1 MSFLAV
7 ALKKPNGTSYGW
19 TNVLP
24 SPSDGWI
31 QEDDV
36 NVWIRH
42 MMSRHPY
49 RNWLFYND
57 DEPDNEKGTNVH
69 SRGAHAKGVV
79 VWNENVIGWLIHS
92 VPNYP
97 EPVLRS
103 DSDLCFPD
111 ILKSQLIYG
120 QSFCYIEIPYQPS
133 SLQSVMSQL
142 KKMDAHVYHEHR
154 EHNDEKGVKKET
166 DDEKD
171 EKQENNK
178 IVNVHKMG
186 ENIFH
191 LSKNSKWGKD
201 LYEDFIC
208 DYIDENILCETWA
221 KPSISSPRVKN
232 VKTCRWDNVEYSS
245 TNDHSKYA
253 VSMNI
258 RNPWVFIG
266 DINRMESQF
275 RRGGGGL
282 LIKNNDLWTRMNEI
296 VVSFTE
302 IHQNPNFCKKPDIT
316 IKQWWEYFEC
326 FKCFTCLK

>member
-7 ALKKPNGTSYGW
+7 ALKKPNGTSY
-19 TNVLP
+19 
-24 SPSDGWI
+24 GWI

-97 EPVLRS
+97 EPSSSLL
-103 DSDLCFPD
+103 DSEPKEICFPD

-120 QSFCYIEIPYQPS
+120 QSFCYIEVPHKPS
-133 SLQSVMSQL
+133 NLQSILSQL
-142 KKMDAHVYHEHR
+142 KKMDAHVYHEHH
-154 EHNDEKGVKKET
+154 EHDDKKGVKKDI

-171 EKQENNK
+171 DNK

-208 DYIDENILCETWA
+208 DYINDDILCETWA
-221 KPSISSPRVKN
+221 KPSIPSSPRVKN

-253 VSMNI
+253 VSMNQK
-258 RNPWVFIG
+258 NPWVFIG

-296 VVSFTE
+296 IVSFTE
-302 IHQNPNFCKKPDIT
+302 IHQNPNFCKKPEVT
-316 IKQWWEYFEC
+316 TKRWWEYFDC
-326 FKCFTCLK
+326 FMCLENNEK

>member
-1 MSFLAV
+1 MSFLSV

-24 SPSDGWI
+24 SPSDGWV
-31 QEDDV
+31 QEEDV

-79 VWNENVIGWLIHS
+79 VWNDNVIGWLIHS

-97 EPVLRS
+97 ERIYQDSGLR
-103 DSDLCFPD
+103 FPD

-120 QSFCYIEIPYQPS
+120 QSFCYIEIGYQPS
-133 SLQSVMSQL
+133 TLQCIFSQL
-142 KKMDAHVYHEHR
+142 KKMDAHVYD
-154 EHNDEKGVKKET
+154 EHNEHNEDTEDNQKEQKES
-166 DDEKD
+166 DDEKS
-171 EKQENNK
+171 ENNK

-208 DYIDENILCETWA
+208 DYINEDILCETWA
-221 KPSISSPRVKN
+221 KPSIPSSPRVKN
-232 VKTCRWDNVEYSS
+232 VKTCRWSDVEYTS

-253 VSMNI
+253 VSMNQES
-258 RNPWVFIG
+258 PWVFIG
-266 DINRMESQF
+266 DINRMESQS

-296 VVSFTE
+296 IVSFTE
-302 IHQNPNFCKKPDIT
+302 IHQNPNFCKKPVKT
-316 IKQWWEYFEC
+316 NRWWEYFEC
-326 FKCFTCLK
+326 FTCNS